1 MPKKSRK
8 SGEPVSLAV
17 APQYFHR
24 RDWKDYFHEVDTK
37 FMDEKTNRYLIQVM
51 DTGLNPYCIHISEH
65 FHRRDFDHLRQ
76 AYLKDVKEACV
87 DIANQKS
94 EKAFWDDIKKGRLVL
109 VGYRNTGDC
118 RLVQIPDFVLTDPT
132 AFENWRKGQIS
143 GSGLRFE
150 NVGVLKAAEANK
162 VPEFSKRR
170 RSQKVDKGP
179 AREECET
186 DLRKE
191 RRRWE
196 AEGRPKKRWKP
207 KHIYKREALAHWQ
220 KRGLTNRDFDDLW
233 AEVFSELKGNRGKS
247 GWRSENDNH
256 QWISDT

>member
-1 MPKKSRK
+1 MPKKNRK
-8 SGEPVSLAV
+8 SGEPISLPV

-24 RDWKDYFHEVDTK
+24 RDWKDYLHEVDTK
-37 FMDEKTNRYLIQVM
+37 FMDEGPNRYLIQVM
-51 DTGLNPYCIHISEH
+51 DTGLNPYCIHISPH
-65 FHRRDFDHLRQ
+65 LDHLRK
-76 AYLKDVKEACV
+76 AYIKDVKEACV

-94 EKAFWDDIKKGRLVL
+94 EKAFWDDVKNGKLVL
-109 VGYRNTGDC
+109 IGYRDPGDGC
-118 RLVQIPDFVLTDPT
+118 LLQIPNFVLTDPT

-143 GSGLRFE
+143 RSGLRFE

-162 VPEFSKRR
+162 VPEISKRR

-179 AREECET
+179 ALEECET

-191 RRRWE
+191 RLRWK
-196 AEGRPKKRWKP
+196 AAGKPKKGWKP
-207 KHIYKREALAHWQ
+207 QHIYKKEALAHLQ

-233 AEVFSELKGNRGKS
+233 AEVFPELIGNTGRS
-247 GWRSENDNH
+247 GWCSENDNH

>member
-1 MPKKSRK
+1 MPKKNRK
-8 SGEPVSLAV
+8 SGEPISLPV

-51 DTGLNPYCIHISEH
+51 DTGLNPYCIHISP
-65 FHRRDFDHLRQ
+65 HLD
-76 AYLKDVKEACV
+76 YLRKPYIKELKEACV

-94 EKAFWDDIKKGRLVL
+94 EKAFWDDIKKGKLCL
-109 VGYRNTGDC
+109 VGYRTTGDC
-118 RLVQIPDFVLTDPT
+118 RLLQIPNIVLTDPT

-162 VPEFSKRR
+162 VPEISKRR

-179 AREECET
+179 ALDQCKKC
-186 DLRKE
+186 LLKE
-191 RRRWE
+191 RERWK
-196 AEGRPKKRWKP
+196 AEGCPLRGWKP
-207 KHIYKREALAHWQ
+207 QGVYKRQALDELQ
-220 KRGLTNRDFDDLW
+220 ERGLSHRDFD
-233 AEVFSELKGNRGKS
+233 AIFKKVFPELIGNTGRS